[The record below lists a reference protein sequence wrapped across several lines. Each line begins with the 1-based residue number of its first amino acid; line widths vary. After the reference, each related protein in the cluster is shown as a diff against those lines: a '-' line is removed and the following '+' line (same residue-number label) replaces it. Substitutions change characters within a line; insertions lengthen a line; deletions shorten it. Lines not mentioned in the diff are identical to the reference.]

1 MDAGCTCEYLGS
13 FLQGGF
19 CLWCAVWCVRGAGL
33 GVVMVVMVMVIG
45 NERRVRV
52 RSLTATYIYLF

>member
-1 MDAGCTCEYLGS
+1 MLCCAGMDAGCTCEYLGS
-13 FLQGGF
+13 FLAKVCVTF
-19 CLWCAVWCVRGAGL
+19 YVWGL
-33 GVVMVVMVMVIG
+33 GVVMVMVIG

>member
-13 FLQGGF
+13 FLHGGF
-19 CLWCAVWCVRGAGL
+19 VYGVMCVRRL
-33 GVVMVVMVMVIG
+33 GVVMVMMVMVIG

-52 RSLTATYIYLF
+52 RSLTATYISRV

>member
-1 MDAGCTCEYLGS
+1 MLCCAGMDAGCTCEYLGS
-13 FLQGGF
+13 FL
-19 CLWCAVWCVRGAGL
+19 AKVCVTFYVRGL